1 MDELHAKAAAL
12 REKKELLEKENEMYQ
27 QKIYANERD
36 CGKLEDD
43 IWDCYREIE
52 KLSPELS
59 DDEKKRIKRDLD
71 YIGKINS
78 VLDIHESN
86 LGIRLEGY
94 HGIKWSASIETP
106 DRENDP
112 LLIDDIT
119 IRLCTNSDNIM
130 RIVRSC
136 FTQTGGECLCIK
148 DDTNEEKMARLQWF
162 SGSRESSHSGPCLQR
177 FQYHPEILDKLL
189 KEL

>member
-1 MDELHAKAAAL
+1 MEELRAKLAAL
-12 REKKELLEKENEMYQ
+12 REKKERLYKENDMYRE
-27 QKIYANERD
+27 KIDANERD
-36 CGKLEDD
+36 CGKLTND

-78 VLDIHESN
+78 VLDIHESK

-119 IRLCTNSDNIM
+119 IRLHTNSDNIM

-136 FTQTGGECLCIK
+136 FTQTGGECLCNK
-148 DDTNEEKMARLQWF
+148 DDTNEEKMTRLQWF
-162 SGSRESSHSGPCLQR
+162 SGSRDSSHPGPCLQR
-177 FQYHPEILDKLL
+177 FQYHPEILDQLL

>member
-78 VLDIHESN
+78 VLDIHESK

-148 DDTNEEKMARLQWF
+148 DDTNEEKMTRLQWF
-162 SGSRESSHSGPCLQR
+162 SGSRDSSHPGPCLQR
-177 FQYHPEILDKLL
+177 FQYHPEILDQLL

>member
-1 MDELHAKAAAL
+1 MEELRAKLAAL

-36 CGKLEDD
+36 CGKLEND

-78 VLDIHESN
+78 VLNIHES
-86 LGIRLEGY
+86 
-94 HGIKWSASIETP
+94 
-106 DRENDP
+106 
-112 LLIDDIT
+112 
-119 IRLCTNSDNIM
+119 
-130 RIVRSC
+130 
-136 FTQTGGECLCIK
+136 F
-148 DDTNEEKMARLQWF
+148 
-162 SGSRESSHSGPCLQR
+162 
-177 FQYHPEILDKLL
+177 
-189 KEL
+189 

>member
-1 MDELHAKAAAL
+1 MEELRAKLAAL

-94 HGIKWSASIETP
+94 HGIKWSAAIETP

-148 DDTNEEKMARLQWF
+148 DDTNEEKMTRLQWF
-162 SGSRESSHSGPCLQR
+162 SGSRESSHPGPCLLR
-177 FQYHPEILDKLL
+177 FQYHPEILDQLL

>member
-27 QKIYANERD
+27 QKIYANKRD

-148 DDTNEEKMARLQWF
+148 DDTNEEKMARLHWF
-162 SGSRESSHSGPCLQR
+162 SGSRESSHSGPCLLR
-177 FQYHPEILDKLL
+177 FQYHPEILDQLL

>member
-1 MDELHAKAAAL
+1 MEELKAKLAAL

-78 VLDIHESN
+78 VLDIHESK
-86 LGIRLEGY
+86 LAIKLEGY
-94 HGIKWSASIETP
+94 HCSKWDAIIEKP
-106 DRENDP
+106 GEHDP
-112 LLIDDIT
+112 LSLDDIT
-119 IRLCTNSDNIM
+119 IILYTNSDNIM

-136 FTQTGGECLCIK
+136 FTQTGGECLCNK
-148 DDTNEEKMARLQWF
+148 DDTNEEKMTRKQWF
-162 SGSRESSHSGPCLQR
+162 SGSRDSSHPGPCLQR